1 MGLVGGF
8 SGTQVNFAAGRRWDA
23 RADFWDSS
31 GGFGGTMHRQ
41 PGFQFQDLHEQQMI
55 RAKDI
60 ARLLAVSPDAI
71 YRMAGEGRFPR
82 AIKLADRVVVWRLS
96 EVKAWIEK
104 KAEARE

>member
-1 MGLVGGF
+1 MF
-8 SGTQVNFAAGRRWDA
+8 DNCTFQVCQPELPHIPPRPSAG
-23 RADFWDSS
+23 
-31 GGFGGTMHRQ
+31 Q
-41 PGFQFQDLHEQQMI
+41 PVFQFHDLHEQQMI

>member
-1 MGLVGGF
+1 MF
-8 SGTQVNFAAGRRWDA
+8 DNCIFQVC
-23 RADFWDSS
+23 
-31 GGFGGTMHRQ
+31 Q
-41 PGFQFQDLHEQQMI
+41 PELPHIQPQPSVSQPVSRFHDLHDQQMI

-71 YRMAGEGRFPR
+71 YRMSGAGRFPR